1 VLLQIPD
8 VAIEPAH
15 RIDPCWIAQ
24 ETCVIAQQRSAHG
37 SALVMGAEPG
47 ASLDGSLHGRLS
59 RRAFLYGGVSRA
71 VARNWA
77 HALY

>member
-37 SALVMGAEPG
+37 SGDKSP
-47 ASLDGSLHGRLS
+47 SS
-59 RRAFLYGGVSRA
+59 RVTA
-71 VARNWA
+71 
-77 HALY
+77 